1 MVSRLR
7 VAVAMAVVVSTIGA
21 CAESSEAIN
30 GSGATFPQQFQAWAS
45 SAYNRQSGS
54 LVLYA
59 NPGGGSS
66 KGKSDFKSG
75 LNDFGGTDSAVS
87 ESQRPD
93 FDWAYVP
100 YVGGAIAVTY
110 RLDELSGA
118 TLSLSPS
125 TLAGIFSGE
134 IARWNDPRIV
144 SDMRSASPWSNSA
157 FRSATTGIAATM
169 HNISPNRAEVTVL
182 LAPTSLRRLVGQ
194 DVQVSD
200 STRGTAVRAAITNG
214 EVVLPVTT
222 GKSSRFV
229 VEVDGVQVAVFER
242 TEVALPDRGITIV
255 YRQDGSGTTNN
266 LCKYLTHV
274 TAGKWQ
280 ISDAFTSCV
289 PGGSQQ
295 IASFG
300 SRFQGQN
307 GSANL
312 SNYLS
317 NTNGAIGYAEVSYAL
332 DTFRRSRGMSVSHVQ
347 NAAGGFVPPTA
358 TAASAFLSGSE
369 MDDEGFVTFNY
380 DQPTNELGY
389 PIVAITY
396 ALVRTEA
403 NPKNEA
409 VKQYLRWI
417 IDEFAPANAAALGYV
432 ALTGELRERALAQ
445 TAKIGS

>member
-1 MVSRLR
+1 
-7 VAVAMAVVVSTIGA
+7 MAIVVSTIGA
-21 CAESSEAIN
+21 CAESADAIN

-45 SAYNRQSGS
+45 SAYNRQSGT

-134 IARWNDPRIV
+134 IARWDDPRIAA
-144 SDMRSASPWSNSA
+144 DMRSASPWSNSA
-157 FRSATTGIAATM
+157 SRSPVNGVAATM
-169 HNISPNRAEVTVL
+169 HNVSSTRAEIAVL
-182 LAPTSLRRLVGQ
+182 LAPTSLRRLEGKEVE
-194 DVQVSD
+194 VRD
-200 STRGTAVRAAITNG
+200 STSGTLVRAAITNG
-214 EVVLPVTT
+214 EVVLPVSTSR
-222 GKSSRFV
+222 SSRFV
-229 VEVDGVQVAVFER
+229 VEVDGNQVAVFER
-242 TEVALPDRGITIV
+242 TEVALPDRGITVV

-266 LCKYLTHV
+266 LCKYLTAV
-274 TAGKWQ
+274 TAGEWQ
-280 ISDAFTSCV
+280 INDAFTSCV
-289 PGGSQQ
+289 PGGSQR

-317 NTNGAIGYAEVSYAL
+317 NTNGAIGYAEVSFAL
-332 DTFRRSRGMSVSHVQ
+332 DTSRRSRGMSVSHVQ
-347 NAAGGFVPPTA
+347 NSAGRFVPPTA
-358 TAASAFLSGSE
+358 NAASAFLSAST
-369 MDDEGFVTFNY
+369 MDDDGFVTFNY
-380 DQPTNELGY
+380 DQPANELGY

-396 ALVRTEA
+396 ALVRTDA

-417 IDEFAPANAAALGYV
+417 INEFAPANADALGYV
-432 ALTGELRERALAQ
+432 ALTGELRDRALAQ
-445 TAKIGS
+445 TANIGS